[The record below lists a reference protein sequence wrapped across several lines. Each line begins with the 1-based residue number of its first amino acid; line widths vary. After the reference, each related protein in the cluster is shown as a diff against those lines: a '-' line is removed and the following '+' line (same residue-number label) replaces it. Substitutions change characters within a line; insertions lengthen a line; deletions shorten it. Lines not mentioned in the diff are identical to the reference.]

1 MKLTVVTDAEGNII
15 ALSWPEVHGP
25 GDGAPQSRVGLHA
38 GQRQRVHHLDVPPEL
53 QNMSLVQ
60 IHASGRVEIK
70 DKEPKLVK
78 KIVSGARPKT
88 RSKK

>member
-1 MKLTVVTDAEGNII
+1 MRIDRFPFPIDLG
-15 ALSWPEVHGP
+15 ALRTNRNRSRPT
-25 GDGAPQSRVGLHA
+25 APQSRVGLHA

-70 DKEPKLVK
+70 DKQPKLVK
-78 KIVSGARPKT
+78 KIVSGARRKT

>member
-1 MKLTVVTDAEGNII
+1 VKLTAVTDAEGNII

-25 GDGAPQSRVGLHA
+25 GAGAPQSRVGLHA
-38 GQRQRVHHLDVPPEL
+38 GQRQRVHHVDVPPEL

-60 IHASGRVEIK
+60 IHASGQVDIK
-70 DKEPKLVK
+70 DKKPKLVK
-78 KIVSGARPKT
+78 KTASQARRKP

>member
-15 ALSWPEVHGP
+15 ALSWPEVHGL

-70 DKEPKLVK
+70 DKQPKLVK
-78 KIVSGARPKT
+78 KIVSGARRKT